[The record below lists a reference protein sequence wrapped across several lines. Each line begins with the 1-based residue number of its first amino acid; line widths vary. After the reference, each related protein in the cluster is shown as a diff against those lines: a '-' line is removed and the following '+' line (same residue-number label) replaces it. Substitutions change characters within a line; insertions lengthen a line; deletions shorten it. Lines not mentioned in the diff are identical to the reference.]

1 MAHPLV
7 DQIRFTRSELQRG
20 LAGITDEEARRR
32 FAPMNSIS
40 WIIGHLAFQENTYW
54 MIRAQGKDVATQ
66 LQPLVGWDMPASTPP
81 LDEMWT
87 AWHTVTQAADSYLDS
102 LTTEMLTT
110 RMIVNG
116 RPHVETVGTMLR
128 RVAYHYWYHLGE
140 AMAIRQMLGH
150 THLPEF
156 VGDIGDEAPYRP
168 E

>member
-7 DQIRFTRSELQRG
+7 DQVRFTRSELQRG

-32 FAPMNSIS
+32 FMPMNSIS

-54 MIRAQGKDVATQ
+54 MIRAQGKDVAPQ

-81 LDEMWT
+81 LDEMWA
-87 AWHTVTQAADSYLDS
+87 AWHAVTEAADPYLDS
-102 LTTEMLTT
+102 LTTEMLTR

-116 RPHVETVGTMLR
+116 RPYPETVGTMLR

-150 THLPEF
+150 TRLPEF
-156 VGDIGDEAPYRP
+156 VGDIGDKAPYRP